1 MLQVIMVGLIEYNVL
16 PVDTR
21 IHVLVL
27 IPSFFIIFDI
37 AWGALRCANRTIISR
52 NSRSKSGNSSS
63 SSKLNSTVSEL
74 LRMLG
79 LRVGGSSAVLPG
91 FADASTID
99 NGHAAATGEQQCS
112 ATCDLNASML
122 SSSLCLMKSTPLNAA
137 FAQYVECAL
146 CYESYKFLVDATAY
160 ADGVYA
166 TTAEQVSTTSGT
178 LLVSVLVNV
187 IIQVSLPA
195 LLC

>member
-1 MLQVIMVGLIEYNVL
+1 MVGLIEYNVL

-37 AWGALRCANRTIISR
+37 AWGALRCANRTTISR
-52 NSRSKSGNSSS
+52 NSSS
-63 SSKLNSTVSEL
+63 SSMLNSTVSQL

-91 FADASTID
+91 CADVSTVD
-99 NGHAAATGEQQCS
+99 DGP
-112 ATCDLNASML
+112 TCGLNASML
-122 SSSLCLMKSTPLNAA
+122 SSSLSLMKSPALNAA
-137 FAQYVECAL
+137 YALYVERAL

-166 TTAEQVSTTSGT
+166 TTADQVSNDCSES
-178 LLVSVLVNV
+178 LVSVLAYV